1 MIAAYLPVL
10 GVAVLFIPFLFPSDF
25 LVRVIGLT
33 GNLLPSNFFPRDVD
47 LAEDLFPS
55 AFLV

>member
-33 GNLLPSNFFPRDVD
+33 GNLLPGNFFPRDVD